1 MNQDMKNKMFSDN
14 NNLLLNIIIELQQI
28 INYSKDNAII
38 KKISDNY

>member
-38 KKISDNY
+38 NNQEN